1 MAAKID
7 RNDALKKVEKK
18 DIFRRILYG
27 MKKCGQLTYREI
39 IKDEFQ
45 REGKELVELEY
56 TE

>member
-45 REGKELVELEY
+45 REGKELVGLE
-56 TE
+56 